1 MEKVGS
7 VIVSPWKVQAVTVP
21 DQKSGRLTRC
31 SQRSTAL
38 QHDQSSAKHASA
50 KNPSFSLHYSGMRLA
65 QIEHHRTI
73 PCQRKRNSNYPTPM
87 IVKRFYLSA
96 AT

>member
-38 QHDQSSAKHASA
+38 QHDQSSAKQSPSKNLHFHYIAAACVLLKLSTTGRSHAE
-50 KNPSFSLHYSGMRLA
+50 KKEI
-65 QIEHHRTI
+65 Q
-73 PCQRKRNSNYPTPM
+73 
-87 IVKRFYLSA
+87 
-96 AT
+96 ATQPQ